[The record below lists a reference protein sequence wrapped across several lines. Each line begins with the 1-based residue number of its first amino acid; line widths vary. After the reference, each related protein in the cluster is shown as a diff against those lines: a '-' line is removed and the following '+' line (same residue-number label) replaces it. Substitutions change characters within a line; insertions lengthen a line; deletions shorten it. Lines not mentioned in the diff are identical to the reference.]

1 MVCAEVE
8 YSDVRS
14 FMYMVML
21 SKIYSNQFNPFDY
34 SFCERCLPVLR
45 SESDGNAGC
54 SGTSGKTYLFKLSLF
69 LVGCITRVYFI
80 LFHRVS
86 KLSTSSYIHSGSS
99 LWTECD
105 LCKRNEGRKCCASA
119 SDARMPVLSES
130 AWIFSFSHTKHHFNW
145 NTDVYSE

>member
-8 YSDVRS
+8 YSDVRI

-21 SKIYSNQFNPFDY
+21 SQIYSNQFNPFDY